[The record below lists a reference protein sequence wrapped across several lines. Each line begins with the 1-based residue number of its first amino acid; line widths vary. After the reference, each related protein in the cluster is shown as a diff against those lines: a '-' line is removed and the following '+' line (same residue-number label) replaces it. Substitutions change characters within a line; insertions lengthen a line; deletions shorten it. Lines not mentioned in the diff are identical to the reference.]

1 MRITEKVT
9 GEVTEAVMALVVVKS
24 DTDDNVRS
32 NGKNNYIGILNVI
45 VLVMIEVVVAVKM
58 EMLEGI
64 LAMIAEAIWW

>member
-1 MRITEKVT
+1 M
-9 GEVTEAVMALVVVKS
+9 
-24 DTDDNVRS
+24 
-32 NGKNNYIGILNVI
+32 NVI

>member
-9 GEVTEAVMALVVVKS
+9 GEVTEAVRALVVVKS